1 MEKRGDIFQ
10 MKTRHATRATLYD
23 SIINLLIVKM
33 KKKRKKKN
41 SCFSVIADN
50 LRHDENTQMMMLSVC
65 KVD

>member
-33 KKKRKKKN
+33 KKKKKKKKIRV
-41 SCFSVIADN
+41 SP
-50 LRHDENTQMMMLSVC
+50 
-65 KVD
+65 